1 MQNLTGV
8 CAIYKTWLFFVQY
21 AKLDW
26 CMCSMQ
32 NLTGVCAIGK
42 TWLFF
47 VQYAKLDWCLCNML
61 NLPVTLTGMVDPPV
75 AE

>member
-1 MQNLTGV
+1 
-8 CAIYKTWLFFVQY
+8 
-21 AKLDW
+21 
-26 CMCSMQ
+26 MCSMQ